1 MIYAPVIIPTLNRF
15 DHLKQCVESLNKCH
29 NADKTEVY
37 ISVDFPP
44 SEKYKEGHNQICD
57 YLDSGGFL
65 FKKLHVIKQTTN
77 LGIIDNS
84 SKTYSNSLFLE
95 DLIIRD
101 YDRWIISEDDN
112 VFSPGFL
119 DFMNEAL
126 ERFKDDDTVFS
137 VCGYRFFYNL
147 RFKDNNFFRQNTDF
161 NGFGCG
167 FWRDKYASVKK
178 LEVDYLRRIV
188 YNPFKV
194 LKYWRV
200 SNKQVAHLA
209 SFSRKA
215 NFKKQDNFDTL
226 YMIDRGMNQIMPSK
240 SLVRNIGW
248 DESGIHCIG
257 FGKDTVQKFL
267 SQEIDESPTFEGLKG
282 TGWEYFIENQQ
293 VIRDEDFQKVSFWHA
308 LKAYVKR
315 LIVFWK

>member
-44 SEKYKEGHNQICD
+44 SEKYKEGHDQICD
-57 YLDSGGFL
+57 YLDGGGFL

-101 YDRWIISEDDN
+101 YDRWIITEDDN

-167 FWRDKYASVKK
+167 FWRDKYALVKK

-194 LKYWRV
+194 LKYWR
-200 SNKQVAHLA
+200 
-209 SFSRKA
+209 
-215 NFKKQDNFDTL
+215 
-226 YMIDRGMNQIMPSK
+226 I
-240 SLVRNIGW
+240 
-248 DESGIHCIG
+248 
-257 FGKDTVQKFL
+257 
-267 SQEIDESPTFEGLKG
+267 
-282 TGWEYFIENQQ
+282 
-293 VIRDEDFQKVSFWHA
+293 
-308 LKAYVKR
+308 
-315 LIVFWK
+315 